1 MCLVTADTAVI
12 FGMLIVT
19 VSMSV
24 AVFVEEVVIIWCTT
38 GKHEEIGGVP
48 LTQNGN

>member
-19 VSMSV
+19 ASMSV
-24 AVFVEEVVIIWCTT
+24 AVFVEEVVITLI
-38 GKHEEIGGVP
+38 GKHEEIDGVP
-48 LTQNGN
+48 PTQNGN